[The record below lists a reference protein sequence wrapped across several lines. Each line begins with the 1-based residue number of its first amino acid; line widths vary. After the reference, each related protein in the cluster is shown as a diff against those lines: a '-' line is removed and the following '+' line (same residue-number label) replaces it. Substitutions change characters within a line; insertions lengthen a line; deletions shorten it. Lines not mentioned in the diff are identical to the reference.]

1 MALVAGVA
9 VRAAAAAYTPAP
21 LRVKWPNDV
30 VVGRKKLAGI
40 LVESRLD
47 GARVDA
53 LVVGIGVNVHARS
66 LPEEIAETA
75 TSLALLAEEPP
86 GRGELLVKI
95 LVELQIRIG
104 SLTHDARERVFAELR
119 REDALLGE
127 RVTVGAVSGVGAGID
142 DDGQLLIRDDDG
154 TVHAVSSGTVERA

>member
-1 MALVAGVA
+1 
-9 VRAAAAAYTPAP
+9 
-21 LRVKWPNDV
+21 VKWPNDV